1 MGILKQHVE
10 LKAYNQTIKG
20 LRNEIKELKNILSK
34 KPSDDSNA
42 AKHALSKCTEY
53 KHRCEESQKS
63 INIISNDI
71 SLKQS
76 NINEQLKIITEY
88 KENILKINNLS
99 LEAENEINTLKNKV
113 TTIDSIFEN
122 KDNLHSNIEE
132 LTTFYENGNDLSNK
146 IDAIYNGIKVK
157 KNDIESL
164 SYEIFGYDEENEEKE
179 IKHVDGL
186 KDRLE
191 VSYNSITSDLE
202 KLKQVL
208 LDINSETDIKY
219 KEFIADKELKFHALS
234 HEIEELLP
242 KALTAGLSHAFAEK
256 RETEIIEG
264 KELAKKFSKAIT
276 GLVFISFIPF
286 MVSIYLLIS
295 GATLSTVINDIPRM
309 VLSILPLYIPIVWL
323 AYSSSKKINLSK
335 RLVEEYTHKEVLS
348 KTFEGLSKQIE
359 NIDDREVSSELKI
372 KLLHNILSVSSENPG
387 KLISDYNKADHPL
400 MDALDKSAKL
410 NDAIDSISKIPGLS
424 KLSKVLENRA
434 DKFKEEQENKI
445 SSGLEDAEQSNIQPN
460 KTLEEEQV
468 KTADKSS

>member
-191 VSYNSITSDLE
+191 VSYNIIVS
-202 KLKQVL
+202 QV
-208 LDINSETDIKY
+208 IWKN
-219 KEFIADKELKFHALS
+219 
-234 HEIEELLP
+234 
-242 KALTAGLSHAFAEK
+242 
-256 RETEIIEG
+256 
-264 KELAKKFSKAIT
+264 
-276 GLVFISFIPF
+276 
-286 MVSIYLLIS
+286 
-295 GATLSTVINDIPRM
+295 
-309 VLSILPLYIPIVWL
+309 
-323 AYSSSKKINLSK
+323 
-335 RLVEEYTHKEVLS
+335 
-348 KTFEGLSKQIE
+348 
-359 NIDDREVSSELKI
+359 
-372 KLLHNILSVSSENPG
+372 
-387 KLISDYNKADHPL
+387 
-400 MDALDKSAKL
+400 
-410 NDAIDSISKIPGLS
+410 
-424 KLSKVLENRA
+424 
-434 DKFKEEQENKI
+434 
-445 SSGLEDAEQSNIQPN
+445 
-460 KTLEEEQV
+460 
-468 KTADKSS
+468 